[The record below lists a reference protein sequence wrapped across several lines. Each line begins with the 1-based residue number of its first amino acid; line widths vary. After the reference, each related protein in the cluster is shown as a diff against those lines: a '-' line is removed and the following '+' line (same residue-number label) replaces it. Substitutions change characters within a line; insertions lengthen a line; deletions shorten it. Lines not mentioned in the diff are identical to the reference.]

1 MCTLFPLQLILFG
14 LSNQLVVSY
23 KEESTMAFKQ
33 LFIKN
38 YGGED
43 EDDYSA
49 SVFTQQDFYN
59 SVSYVMEQVGPGHSA
74 CLVWGCRCDF
84 LKGSYWCLSVSRR
97 FSFYVD
103 LFLTRARVK
112 R

>member
-1 MCTLFPLQLILFG
+1 MDLPLGLLQRRATLVQFLGIKPSNACVFFFPLQLILFG

-33 LFIKN
+33 LFIEN
-38 YGGED
+38 YGGQD

-59 SVSYVMEQVGPGHSA
+59 SVSFVMEQVGPAHSA
-74 CLVWGCRCDF
+74 CLVWGCR
-84 LKGSYWCLSVSRR
+84 
-97 FSFYVD
+97 
-103 LFLTRARVK
+103 
-112 R
+112 

>member
-1 MCTLFPLQLILFG
+1 MFPLQLILFG

-59 SVSYVMEQVGPGHSA
+59 SVSYVMEQVGP
-74 CLVWGCRCDF
+74 L
-84 LKGSYWCLSVSRR
+84 CLSGLGLQVR
-97 FSFYVD
+97 
-103 LFLTRARVK
+103 LFKGLNAGLALAELQFLC
-112 R
+112 